1 MSREVEMKAR
11 VVLCAL
17 LIACGKVESG
27 GDVTL
32 TLQPPSVFFR
42 RGETA
47 MVQVTATDAVNAV
60 NVTADGLPPGVTADA
75 LALDGPAPG
84 MLALHA
90 DATATEGIASVTLT
104 ADVGGTAALRLLVGG
119 PPGTLDESFASGG
132 KLVPQLSTL
141 SLASRGMVFTDA
153 GAVVTGFVQAS
164 PPQAITLRV
173 KEDGTL
179 DPAFG
184 SGGFVSTGAGSV
196 AEGIAL
202 TTLPDGHVIVAGVSG
217 GTGSLDNDFGLYG
230 YTAAGELDA
239 SFGASG
245 VASFDPGSGFG
256 ELHSVNAA
264 PDGSLL
270 VGGTL
275 FSADGSQPPITRA
288 LRYSPGGVQDPA
300 YNVTEANVAMEGS
313 ALQGDGKLVL
323 VGSQGNNFWIARYGT
338 GGGRDMGFGSGGI
351 VTTAFGTGFANANG
365 VVVLSG
371 GKLLVVGTATDSA
384 GNAGVALARY
394 NANGSLDA
402 TFGTGGKLQPPV
414 PFTSFS
420 PTAVIGAGTQV
431 LFVGGVGQVP
441 AVVRLNGDG
450 TPDATFGTGGV
461 VTVDFGVTGSSN
473 RTQAFGIATDPDGR
487 ILISAELGPSGTESL
502 GVARLWP

>member
-1 MSREVEMKAR
+1 MKAC
-11 VVLCAL
+11 VAICAC

-27 GDVTL
+27 GDVTF

-47 MVQVTATDAVNAV
+47 MVQVTAADAASTVA
-60 NVTADGLPPGVTADA
+60 VTADGLPPGVTADP

-90 DATATEGIASVTLT
+90 NATATEGLASVTLT
-104 ADVGGTAALRLLVGG
+104 ADVGGSAALRLLVGG
-119 PPGTLDESFASGG
+119 PPGTLDESFAGSG
-132 KLVPQLSTL
+132 KLVPQLGTL

-153 GAVVTGFVQAS
+153 GAVATGFVQAN

-184 SGGFVSTGAGSV
+184 DNGFVSTGAGSV

-217 GTGSLDNDFGLYG
+217 GSGTLDNDFGLYG
-230 YTAAGELDA
+230 YTATGELDPG
-239 SFGASG
+239 FGASG
-245 VASFDPGSGFG
+245 VASFDPGAGFG
-256 ELHSVNAA
+256 ELHSVNVA

-275 FSADGSQPPITRA
+275 FSADGSQPPVTRA

-300 YNVTEANVAMEGS
+300 YNVTESNVAMEG
-313 ALQGDGKLVL
+313 AAVQADGKLVL
-323 VGSQGNNFWIARYGT
+323 VGAQNSNFWIARYGPN
-338 GGGRDMGFGSGGI
+338 GARDAGFGSGGI
-351 VTTAFGTGFANANG
+351 VTTAFGSAFANANG
-365 VVVLSG
+365 VIVLPNN
-371 GKLLVVGTATDSA
+371 KLLVVGTVTFSTESHV
-384 GNAGVALARY
+384 GVARY
-394 NANGSLDA
+394 NANGSLDV
-402 TFGTGGKLQPPV
+402 TFGSGGKLEPPV
-414 PFTSFS
+414 PFESFS
-420 PTAVIGAGTQV
+420 PTAVLAAGMQV
-431 LFVGGVGQVP
+431 LFVGSVGQVP

-450 TPDATFGTGGV
+450 TPDAAFGTAGT

-502 GVARLWP
+502 GIARLWP